1 MKNLTSKFLILFF
14 LIIGCSDDFG
24 DMNVDPNNPSTAIP
38 DLLLTQSITQM
49 SGVAGAVT
57 PVLYVQYMSETQY
70 TEDSRYNTC
79 LLYTSDAA
87 DE

>member
-57 PVLYVQYMSETQY
+57 PVLYVQYMSTHDLIKLNSLSY
-70 TEDSRYNTC
+70 F
-79 LLYTSDAA
+79 SDIKIVSPF
-87 DE
+87 